1 MIAGRKTRLAGQR
14 ERLMFKF
21 PDLKRWAE
29 IQAARWRRELIFLTG
44 GLLTGLIAAGFAKL
58 ADVSSLGFRSIESAW
73 PYAPLFLTPAGFAA
87 SIYLTLRV
95 FPGAQGSGIPQAIAA
110 REIQNQPRRA
120 ALVSIRIAI
129 GKIILTALGL
139 LCGAS
144 IGREGPTVQVGAS
157 LMYAT
162 GRMSPMRQPG
172 LIVAGASAG
181 VAAAFNAPLAGVVFG
196 IEELAKS
203 FEIKTSGLIIA
214 TVIMAGLTSQAIL
227 GDYTYFGTA
236 HVGLGHVA
244 DWLAV
249 PTCGIIGGL
258 MGGIFSRILI
268 VVLSGFPGLVGRWIK
283 AHPVAFAAL
292 CGFGVALC
300 GIAAGGSI
308 FGTGYAQ
315 ARALL
320 DGTTPPPAS
329 FGALKFLANTLSSIC
344 GIPGGIFSPSMAV
357 GAGMG
362 ANLAPLFPGAVLSA
376 MVLLGMVS
384 YFAGVVQAPITA
396 FVIVTE
402 MTDNHHM
409 MVPLMAAAVIAT
421 AVSRLIAPVGVYHA
435 LARNFLPPASS
446 P

>member
-1 MIAGRKTRLAGQR
+1 
-14 ERLMFKF
+14 MFKF
-21 PDLKRWAE
+21 TDVKLWGE
-29 IQAARWRRELIFLTG
+29 IQMVRWRRELIFLMG
-44 GLLTGLIAAGFAKL
+44 GLLTGLVAAGFAKL
-58 ADVSSLGFRSIESAW
+58 ADLSSLGFLTIESRW
-73 PYAPLFLTPAGFAA
+73 PYAPLLITPAGFAL
-87 SIYLTLRV
+87 SIYLTLRL

-110 REIQNQPRRA
+110 REIEDQSRRA
-120 ALVSIRIAI
+120 ALVSIRIAV

-162 GRMSPMRQPG
+162 GRMSPLRQPG

-203 FEIKTSGLIIA
+203 FEMKTSGLIIA

-236 HVGLGHVA
+236 HVGLGHMM

-249 PTCGIIGGL
+249 PVCGVIGGA

-268 VVLSGFPGLVGRWIK
+268 LVLSGFPGRVGRWIK
-283 AHPVAFAAL
+283 AYPVTFAAL
-292 CGFGVALC
+292 CGLGVALC
-300 GIAAGGSI
+300 GLASGGSI

-357 GAGMG
+357 GAGIG
-362 ANLAPLFPGAVLSA
+362 ANLAPLFPGAPLNA
-376 MVLLGMVS
+376 MVLLGMVA

-435 LARNFLPPASS
+435 LARNFIPPAST
-446 P
+446 PPAGADAR

>member
-1 MIAGRKTRLAGQR
+1 MIAGRHGRVVRQR
-14 ERLMFKF
+14 KLLMQLR
-21 PDLKRWAE
+21 DLKLWIE
-29 IQAARWRRELIFLTG
+29 IQIARWRRELIFLMG
-44 GLLTGLIAAGFAKL
+44 GLLTGLVAAGFAKL
-58 ADVSSLGFRSIESAW
+58 ADLSSLGFSSIESRW
-73 PYAPLFLTPAGFAA
+73 PYAPLLLTPLGFAV
-87 SIYLTLRV
+87 SIYLTLRLC
-95 FPGAQGSGIPQAIAA
+95 PGAQGSGIPQAIAA
-110 REIQNQPRRA
+110 REIEDQPRRA
-120 ALVSIRIAI
+120 ALVSLRIAI

-162 GRMSPMRQPG
+162 GRMSPSRQPG

-203 FEIKTSGLIIA
+203 FEVNTSGLIIA

-236 HVGLGHVA
+236 HVGLGHIV
-244 DWLAV
+244 DWAAV
-249 PTCGIIGGL
+249 PVCGIIGGA

-268 VVLSGFPGLVGRWIK
+268 VVLSGFPGVVGRWIK

-292 CGFGVALC
+292 CGFAVALC
-300 GIAAGGSI
+300 GLAAGGTT

-320 DGTTPPPAS
+320 DGSPPPPAS
-329 FGALKFLANTLSSIC
+329 FGALKFLANVLSSIC

-357 GAGMG
+357 GAGIG
-362 ANLAPLFPGAVLSA
+362 ANLAPFFPGAALNA
-376 MVLLGMVS
+376 IVLLGMVA

-409 MVPLMAAAVIAT
+409 VVPLMAAAVIAT

-435 LARNFLPPASS
+435 LARNFLPPASK

>member
-1 MIAGRKTRLAGQR
+1 MQ
-14 ERLMFKF
+14 FS
-21 PDLKRWAE
+21 DLKLWVT
-29 IQAARWRRELIFLTG
+29 IQLACWRRELIFLMG
-44 GLLTGLIAAGFAKL
+44 GLLTGLAAAGFARL
-58 ADVSSLGFRSIESAW
+58 ADLSSLGFRDIESHW
-73 PYAPLFLTPAGFAA
+73 PYAPLLLTPLGFAL
-87 SIYLTLRV
+87 SIFLTLRL

-110 REIQNQPRRA
+110 REIENQPQRA

-129 GKIILTALGL
+129 GKVILTALGL

-162 GRMSPMRQPG
+162 GRMSPLRQPG
-172 LIVAGASAG
+172 LIVAGAAAG

-203 FEIKTSGLIIA
+203 FEMKTSGLIIA

-236 HVGLGHVA
+236 HVGLGHIA

-249 PTCGIIGGL
+249 PACGIIGGV

-268 VVLSGFPGLVGRWIK
+268 VVLSGFPGRVGRWIK
-283 AHPVAFAAL
+283 AHPVTFAAL
-292 CGFGVALC
+292 CGLGVALC
-300 GIAAGGSI
+300 GLASGGSI
-308 FGTGYAQ
+308 FGTGYAE

-329 FGALKFLANTLSSIC
+329 FGLLKFLANTLSSIC

-357 GAGMG
+357 GAGIG
-362 ANLAPLFPGAVLSA
+362 ANLAPLFPGAALNA
-376 MVLLGMVS
+376 MVLLGMVA

-421 AVSRLIAPVGVYHA
+421 AVSRLIAPVSVYHA
-435 LARNFLPPASS
+435 LARNFLPPAST
-446 P
+446 PQRGAETG